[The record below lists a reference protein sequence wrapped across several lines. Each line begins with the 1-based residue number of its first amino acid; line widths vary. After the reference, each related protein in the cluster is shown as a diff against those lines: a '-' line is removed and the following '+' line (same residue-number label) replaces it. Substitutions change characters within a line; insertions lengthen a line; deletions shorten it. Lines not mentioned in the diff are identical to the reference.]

1 MRPSAR
7 ALARVTVL
15 AILVAVSGWL
25 LWPTQLGGHTA
36 YVTTQGTSMEPS
48 FHTGDLAV
56 LRTADHYD
64 VGDVV
69 AYHST
74 LLHTVVMHRI
84 VAIEGGHYTFKGDNN
99 AWLDP
104 EQPTAADLIG
114 RLSLRVPQGGS
125 WFARLA
131 SPPALGLI
139 AFGLLASGGTTVQMR
154 RRRKR
159 GTMSRPTTTGTNR
172 SKELAL
178 ATAPPWLRTAAAAT
192 AVVAMLGLALAAWA
206 WTGPVTT
213 PATSQGQAEQSMA
226 FSYTASVPQTPAYDG
241 TSVFSPDPVFRRLA
255 SIVDVSFAYQ
265 GAPGTVTVSAKLS
278 TASGWH
284 STVPLA
290 APTTFTTTSYK
301 GTVGLDLKALDARA
315 QAAAAVTGLP
325 TNELTVT
332 VLASVDTSDG
342 ARFAPTLSLN
352 LSPLQLTLA
361 GDAKALVVR
370 DSTNVKQVT
379 TAPRTIGALGQQ
391 LTAATARALS
401 TILLLAGLLGAA
413 ILALVTRLS
422 APTSEAAGIRRRYA
436 PLLVPVQPMPAPS
449 GRPVIDVT
457 EFATLA
463 RLAER
468 YGLLVLHWTRTNVA
482 TFVVQDQGTT
492 YRYRTSTGT
501 IPDPDTGSAP
511 VEAAINHADL

>member
-1 MRPSAR
+1 MQSLRVVMVLVLTGLLFVL
-7 ALARVTVL
+7 LAPQSV
-15 AILVAVSGWL
+15 
-25 LWPTQLGGHTA
+25 GGATA
-36 YVTTQGTSMEPS
+36 YVITDGISMEPR

-56 LRTADHYD
+56 IRAADRYD
-64 VGDVV
+64 VGDVA
-69 AYHST
+69 AYHSKM
-74 LLHTVVMHRI
+74 LNLVVMHRI
-84 VAIEGGHYTFKGDNN
+84 VAIKGGNCTFKGDNN
-99 AWLDP
+99 SWLDP
-104 EQPTAADLIG
+104 EHPPTSELVGKLAV
-114 RLSLRVPQGGS
+114 RVPQGGV
-125 WFARLA
+125 WLQRIT

-154 RRRKR
+154 RRRRR
-159 GTMSRPTTTGTNR
+159 GAMSRHIRTGTSR
-172 SKELAL
+172 SKVLAL

-213 PATSQGQAEQSMA
+213 PSTSQGQADQSMT
-226 FSYTASVPQTPAYDG
+226 FGYTASVPKTPAYDG
-241 TSVFSPDPVFRRLA
+241 TTVVSPDPVFRKLA
-255 SIVDVSFAYQ
+255 NTIDVSFAYQ
-265 GAPGTVTVSAKLS
+265 GGPGTVTVSAMLS

-290 APTTFTTTSYK
+290 APTTFTTTSYQ

-325 TNELTVT
+325 TGELTVT

-352 LSPLQLTLA
+352 LSPLRLTLA
-361 GDAKALVVR
+361 GDAKTLVVR
-370 DSTNVKQVT
+370 GSTPVKQVT
-379 TAPRTIGALGQQ
+379 SAPRTIGALGQK
-391 LTAATARALS
+391 LTAATARTLS
-401 TILLLAGLLGAA
+401 SILLLAGLLGAA
-413 ILALVTRLS
+413 ILALITRLW

-436 PLLVPVQPMPAPS
+436 ALLVLVHPMPAPP

-457 EFATLA
+457 EFSTLA

-468 YGLLVLHWTRTNVA
+468 LGLLVLHWTRSNVE

-492 YRYRTSTGT
+492 YRYRTSTGK
-501 IPDPDTGSAP
+501 PSDPDTGSTP
-511 VEAAINHADL
+511 VDAAADHAHL